1 MEYTDTEP
9 LREFARRRGFSPT
22 TVYSWSDKGLI
33 KTFLM
38 GGRRHVV
45 LSSYGE
51 LVKRLI
57 TEQGDAK
64 LGSPNP
70 RLRRERNDAR
80 QPHSEFATQSQ
91 VSERGDPACPIT
103 SGGSLPGDAVV
114 NSTSDRR
121 GACVTRQSRSRR
133 NARKVSPTCS
143 SQANARPPPSSP
155 SR

>member
-1 MEYTDTEP
+1 MEYNDTEP

-22 TVYSWSDKGLI
+22 TVYDWSDKGLI

-38 GGRRHVV
+38 GGRRHVI

-57 TEQGDAK
+57 TEQGNAK

-80 QPHSEFATQSQ
+80 PPHCGSATESQ
-91 VSERGDPACPIT
+91 VSKRSDPAYPMT
-103 SGGSLPGDAVV
+103 SGGSFTDDAIII
-114 NSTSDRR
+114 STSDRR
-121 GACVTRQSRSRR
+121 GARVTRQSRSRR
-133 NARKVSPTCS
+133 VGRKVNPSNS
-143 SQANARPPPSSP
+143 S
-155 SR
+155 

>member
-22 TVYSWSDKGLI
+22 TVYAWSNKGLI

-80 QPHSEFATQSQ
+80 QPHCEIAAQSQ
-91 VSERGDPACPIT
+91 VSERGDPGRKPVSVRPRAPQT
-103 SGGSLPGDAVV
+103 APEPRRRAVRQGLALAAAEV
-114 NSTSDRR
+114 AAKPPRR
-121 GACVTRQSRSRR
+121 G
-133 NARKVSPTCS
+133 
-143 SQANARPPPSSP
+143 RPRAP
-155 SR
+155 R